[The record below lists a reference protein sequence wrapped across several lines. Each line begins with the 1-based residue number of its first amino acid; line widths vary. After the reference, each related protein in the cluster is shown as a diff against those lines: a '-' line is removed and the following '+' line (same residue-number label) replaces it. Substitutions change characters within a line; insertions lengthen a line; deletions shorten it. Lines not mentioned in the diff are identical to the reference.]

1 MSCRDGTRSL
11 RARYKPSLPSNP
23 VAVKS
28 APNDD
33 GLWSVQPC
41 STTCIPLAATT
52 IANNDSSR
60 VCGMAIAELTTRH
73 SDSSSRSNYNGSCD
87 NHVFS
92 ISTTKSDP
100 RFSSSSSDNSSISP
114 TKSGRS
120 DRRKASSM
128 GSDRWPLRDGTVQK
142 GRVRSATGSTGS
154 GRRYA
159 GNTLARL
166 LILFVSSILLCHP
179 WHAGA
184 PLLLDGVGAVLL
196 DTNGGDGKGA
206 VQAFGDGLGISLGG
220 SNLEQSIAA
229 VFSRVAYGS
238 TTTTK
243 RSIPDNV
250 YVPSLTTVSTPLL
263 TTFRYREKDKDP
275 ISGPGAGGGVGPGG
289 DKDSHY
295 NHQQISA
302 NHRNYELD
310 LERDHVLPTSAPN
323 AEILKSNSNPT
334 YPNPNR
340 HHNHDRHRHSNSTP
354 YPHGHNAKKGFPT
367 NSMFS
372 GDIPAYSPP
381 SRTFFTPPLPRNYTN
396 PFADKPTL
404 RGTNSDSTIIN
415 TGTYANRRPLPPPS
429 LMPGHERIPMRPP
442 DLVPGA
448 PGSGIL
454 PGGGPM
460 NGGSLNPQKGPGG
473 GSDPAYAPGGMSG
486 PPSSQSMEAQRKK
499 ALNTPSEKSN
509 KLDAAKNYDNQKPFL
524 LDENANSSAI
534 LPNGMHFPSI
544 SRILSGSNGRPQ
556 MIPDVLLRSVTSA
569 PRPNQPS
576 YELGGNGPTSL
587 SNSKNPAGVGGSP
600 FGGGKP
606 VGVDS
611 GGDRDRDGSTDGD
624 GGAGG
629 GGGGGGVDGSNPDGE
644 GRRPYDEDDEEEED
658 DSFDEGA
665 HSGSTSN
672 AVTTT
677 VSSLHVLSSSSSPIT
692 QKMPNLNLK
701 SVMVKNGTG
710 EDGAGTGGTYGNDR
724 NFQGEIADISTW
736 TIAWNIHVYLSAILY
751 TILAVYSIFKIIFY
765 DKLTHL
771 FSQSYFISIHLI
783 LIIICLL
790 RIFYL
795 CYDAYNIHF
804 SFNLFTSEV
813 LLNLPLTFLTTTF
826 AILILFLLLRSINH
840 KTNRYSSI
848 LRPLTIMIGS
858 GVHVGLCITLHL
870 VESYET
876 QQFYHKQHQLQMQN
890 KQLMMTAGGGG
901 GGGRGAGHA
910 PPPTNIQIPPRVLSL
925 ICQIIY
931 IFICLSLGL
940 LYLYMYRLLKR
951 ILHKSQNYIH
961 GYNNLSYAI
970 HITIATALLFILLA
984 ALQIYGAISISS
996 QTKVKLSPSHTLHD
1010 GSAKKTL
1017 WASHIEIDWFQW
1029 GYQFS
1034 LRFIEIVIIALLSW
1048 VTGLKTG
1055 PSKVIQREKDMEQ
1068 PNASGFALFP
1078 CTSSSSQENFETD
1091 YPAVCNTNRNLHTY
1105 TMRTGKPIYD
1115 DNFALNS
1122 LNLEQNSQQDL
1133 QLGGV
1138 GGPPGVVGV
1147 GGVVGGNDF
1156 QRSLETNSMRSSSHN
1171 YSNNYNGS
1179 NNDHMPEQGDDFLN
1193 DTETMPDHY
1202 ENPNFELKHHNNQ
1215 PHHHHQ
1221 QQQQLS
1227 GSGSAN
1233 QYHDIMDNCYSEPI
1247 NAPQYDTK
1255 SLRGQPGHPM
1265 AQHRN
1270 YDFQNFERP
1279 NFDPTGHPTQQQ
1291 QQQHGLPGAIPPAA
1305 AASISRGE
1313 FRASKNLKTLK
1324 SGQMQNDLGGGA
1336 NTMGHHHYNH
1346 HNNMGGPVP
1355 PGGGNYGD
1363 SFDRRIGVRKS
1374 GTLNNIG
1381 AMHFN
1386 QHVGGGSGRGNNNSN
1401 SSASSSASSNNRAA
1415 LQQQQQQQQRGRGPM
1430 SGAQTL
1436 SSSRSSN
1443 DHHHHHHHHHQPPPP
1458 PQPPAGHNFAIPG
1471 SFNDRLLNGGGVGG
1485 GDSLERNPHPHQQAL
1500 SSQDNVSGNNF
1511 DEGLPNGPSAY
1522 YHSKKRSRESSS
1534 SSYTG
1539 GGGPGGAV
1547 PYPGNGSNDH
1557 QTESSSSPTASIGG
1571 SIGTPTTGVL
1581 PGKLGGPQQQENGSM
1596 LVAEQGFVRFRAL
1609 EEPTLGSRTNL
1620 RNPENKGKLFMNS

>member
-1 MSCRDGTRSL
+1 MSCCEGTRSL
-11 RARYKPSLPSNP
+11 HKRYKISLTGGGGGGCGMLGSPRSP
-23 VAVKS
+23 QELVVPAGGQTVEPTVT
-28 APNDD
+28 AD
-33 GLWSVQPC
+33 
-41 STTCIPLAATT
+41 
-52 IANNDSSR
+52 DSSR
-60 VCGMAIAELTTRH
+60 VCGMAIADLTTRH
-73 SDSSSRSNYNGSCD
+73 SDNSSSSSSSSSTSSCNSSRD
-87 NHVFS
+87 SGFS

-100 RFSSSSSDNSSISP
+100 RLSSSRHDRSSIISP
-114 TKSGRS
+114 ARTRRRTTKPTTTTVTTATV
-120 DRRKASSM
+120 RRKA
-128 GSDRWPLRDGTVQK
+128 RWPFH
-142 GRVRSATGSTGS
+142 
-154 GRRYA
+154 
-159 GNTLARL
+159 LAHPRHHPGHL
-166 LILFVSSILLCHP
+166 LVVFVSSILL
-179 WHAGA
+179 AA
-184 PLLLDGVGAVLL
+184 LLPYDGRVGAVLL
-196 DTNGGDGKGA
+196 DTNGGGGGPGDGKA
-206 VQAFGDGLGISLGG
+206 PVQAFGDELGG
-220 SNLEQSIAA
+220 VNLERSIAA

-263 TTFRYREKDKDP
+263 TTFRYDNKNKDTLGGSSP
-275 ISGPGAGGGVGPGG
+275 SGGLG
-289 DKDSHY
+289 DKDAHY
-295 NHQQISA
+295 NQQQISA

-415 TGTYANRRPLPPPS
+415 TGTYTNRRPLPPPS

-448 PGSGIL
+448 PGTGGAGVGGVGGI
-454 PGGGPM
+454 PPNGGGGPPKAALSPEV
-460 NGGSLNPQKGPGG
+460 GGGMMPPGGPG
-473 GSDPAYAPGGMSG
+473 A
-486 PPSSQSMEAQRKK
+486 PSSQSMDAQRKK
-499 ALNTPSEKSN
+499 ALNTPSEKSS
-509 KLDAAKNYDNQKPFL
+509 KLDAAKGYDGNNKLFL

-576 YELGGNGPTSL
+576 YELGGGNAGGTSSL
-587 SNSKNPAGVGGSP
+587 SNAKSPAGGA
-600 FGGGKP
+600 FGNRP
-606 VGVDS
+606 VGLD
-611 GGDRDRDGSTDGD
+611 GDRDRDGMTNGGDGGGGAGVGSE

-629 GGGGGGVDGSNPDGE
+629 DGD
-644 GRRPYDEDDEEEED
+644 GRRHFDEDDNGENDEDDEDDED
-658 DSFDEGA
+658 DPYEEGA
-665 HSGSTSN
+665 ARQQPGSTSN
-672 AVTTT
+672 VATST
-677 VSSLHVLSSSSSPIT
+677 VSSMHVQSSSSSPIT
-692 QKMPNLNLK
+692 QRMPNLNLK
-701 SVMVKNGTG
+701 SVMIKNGTG
-710 EDGAGTGGTYGNDR
+710 EEGAAGAGGSYGNDR

-736 TIAWNIHVYLSAILY
+736 TIAWNIHVYLSAILF

-771 FSQSYFISIHLI
+771 FSQAYFISIHLI

-795 CYDAYNIHF
+795 CYDAYNMHF
-804 SFNLFTSEV
+804 SFNLFVSEL

-858 GVHVGLCITLHL
+858 GVHVLLCITLHL

-876 QQFYHKQHQLQMQN
+876 KQFYHKQHQLQLQN
-890 KQLMMTAGGGG
+890 KQLLGASM
-901 GGGRGAGHA
+901 GGRGAGVGGHA
-910 PPPTNIQIPPRVLSL
+910 PPTNIQIPPRVLSL

-931 IFICLSLGL
+931 IFICLSLGI

-996 QTKVKLSPSHTLHD
+996 QTRVKLSPSSGLPGD
-1010 GSAKKTL
+1010 GPGGRPGGGGTL

-1034 LRFIEIVIIALLSW
+1034 IRFIEIVIVALLSW

-1055 PSKVIQREKDMEQ
+1055 TSKVIQREKDMEQ

-1122 LNLEQNSQQDL
+1122 LNLEQSNQQDL
-1133 QLGGV
+1133 QLG
-1138 GGPPGVVGV
+1138 PPGVGV
-1147 GGVVGGNDF
+1147 GANDF

-1179 NNDHMPEQGDDFLN
+1179 NSNNEHGPDGADDFLN
-1193 DTETMPDHY
+1193 ETEPMPDHY
-1202 ENPNFELKHHNNQ
+1202 ENPNFELKQH
-1215 PHHHHQ
+1215 HHHHQ
-1221 QQQQLS
+1221 HS
-1227 GSGSAN
+1227 GSGGASSN

-1247 NAPQYDTK
+1247 GAPQYDTK
-1255 SLRGQPGHPM
+1255 SLRGQPTGHPGM
-1265 AQHRN
+1265 VPPHRN

-1279 NFDPTGHPTQQQ
+1279 NFDPQHMPT
-1291 QQQHGLPGAIPPAA
+1291 LPQPSALSAA
-1305 AASISRGE
+1305 QSMARGE

-1324 SGQMQNDLGGGA
+1324 SGQMQNDLGGAGGGGGGGA

-1346 HNNMGGPVP
+1346 HPNMGPGP
-1355 PGGGNYGD
+1355 GD
-1363 SFDRRIGVRKS
+1363 SFDRRVGVRKS

-1386 QHVGGGSGRGNNNSN
+1386 QQHGSGRNNNSN
-1401 SSASSSASSNNRAA
+1401 SSASSSSASSNNRGVP
-1415 LQQQQQQQQRGRGPM
+1415 QQRRGPM

-1436 SSSRSSN
+1436 SNAS
-1443 DHHHHHHHHHQPPPP
+1443 HHHPQQQQQQQPPQMP
-1458 PQPPAGHNFAIPG
+1458 PQQQQHHPGFPHPG
-1471 SFNDRLLNGGGVGG
+1471 SFNDRLMNGAGA
-1485 GDSLERNPHPHQQAL
+1485 DSLERIAHGPV
-1500 SSQDNVSGNNF
+1500 DGNF
-1511 DEGLPNGPSAY
+1511 DDGAAY
-1522 YHSKKRSRESSS
+1522 YHSKKRSRESSA

-1539 GGGPGGAV
+1539 GGPV
-1547 PYPGNGSNDH
+1547 PYATSDHHHPGHAHPHPAH
-1557 QTESSSSPTASIGG
+1557 QSADSSSSPTASIGG
-1571 SIGTPTTGVL
+1571 SGNGTPTAPVAPAACGVL
-1581 PGKLGGPQQQENGSM
+1581 PGKMERAQDNGSM

-1609 EEPTLGSRTNL
+1609 EEPALGSRTNL
-1620 RNPENKGKLFMNS
+1620 ARDKPGKMFINS